1 MDRIAAMQS
10 FVRTIEKGSFAA
22 AAAGSGLSA
31 TMVGNH
37 VRFLEARLGTAL
49 LNRTTR
55 RQGLTELGRAYYER
69 CRRILAEIEAADT
82 LADQA
87 QALPRGLL
95 RVTAPVA
102 LGATFLPKLVVE
114 YMRLHPQVQVDLM
127 LQDRRADLLEN
138 EMDVAIRA
146 GALPD
151 SSLVARALAPLQLVV
166 CAAPDYL
173 SAQGT
178 PETPADLA
186 AHECLDFNHASEPG
200 LWRFGGP
207 AGEIAVSVNGRL
219 SVNNVVALR
228 LAALDGAGIIRQP
241 DIMLASDLA
250 AGRLVRVL
258 ADYAAPSLPLCLL
271 ALPQQRPTPKLRS
284 FVTFITE
291 RVGIAANRSQQSRSP
306 DSPGSFVE
314 NFASALNIP
323 DQVKAKSSRDTR
335 RP

>member
-82 LADQA
+82 LADEA

-102 LGATFLPKLVVE
+102 LGATFLPGLVVE
-114 YMRLHPQVQVDLM
+114 YMRLYPQVQVDLM
-127 LQDRRADLLEN
+127 LQDRRADLLED

-178 PETPADLA
+178 PKTPSDLA
-186 AHECLDFNHASEPG
+186 AHECLDFDHASEPG

-241 DIMLASDLA
+241 DIMLSSDLA
-250 AGRLVRVL
+250 AGRLVRLL
-258 ADYAAPSLPLCLL
+258 AGYLAPSLPLCLL
-271 ALPQQRPTPKLRS
+271 TMPQQRPTPKLRS

-291 RVGIAANRSQQSRSP
+291 RVGIAANRLQHSRSP
-306 DSPGSFVE
+306 DSPGNPVE
-314 NFASALNIP
+314 KDVSALNIP
-323 DQVKAKSSRDTR
+323 GQIEASRNAK

>member
-10 FVRTIEKGSFAA
+10 FVRTVEKGSFAA
-22 AAAGSGLSA
+22 AASGSGLSA

-37 VRFLEARLGTAL
+37 VRFLEARLGTVL

-82 LADQA
+82 LADEA

-102 LGATFLPKLVVE
+102 LGATFLPGLVVE
-114 YMRLHPQVQVDLM
+114 YMRLHPQVQVELM
-127 LQDRRADLLEN
+127 LQDRRADLLED

-271 ALPQQRPTPKLRS
+271 TLPQRRPTPKLRS

-291 RVGIAANRSQQSRSP
+291 RVGIAANRLQRP
-306 DSPGSFVE
+306 RTR
-314 NFASALNIP
+314 A
-323 DQVKAKSSRDTR
+323 DQLRDTR
-335 RP
+335 R